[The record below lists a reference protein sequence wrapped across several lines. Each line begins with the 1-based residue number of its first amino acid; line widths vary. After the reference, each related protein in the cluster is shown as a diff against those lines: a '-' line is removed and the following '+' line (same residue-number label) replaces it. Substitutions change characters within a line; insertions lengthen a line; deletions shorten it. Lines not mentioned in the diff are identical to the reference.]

1 MPEIRVGTSSWTDPS
16 LIEAGWYPAGMKD
29 AESRLRFYA
38 SRFNLVE
45 VDSTYYGMPSE
56 RNAHLWVE
64 RTPDD
69 FVFNVKAYA
78 LLTQHPTEANSLP
91 AAIRHGFKARRVYQ
105 KDVPDKIVDMI
116 FEQFAMALEPLRAAG
131 KLGALLFQFPE
142 WFVPGSE
149 SRAYIERCQAL
160 LPQHRLAIEFRNRT
174 WMDRPEETLAW
185 LEDRDLT
192 YVCVDA
198 PPGFTTSMPPVT
210 AATSRELAFV
220 RFHGR
225 NTDTWNV
232 KGVSVQERFNYRY
245 DETELAEWVPRI
257 DALAEQARTVH
268 VLFNNCFRD
277 HGVVNARQLASMLDV
292 ALDAED
298 EQPSLFEG

>member
-1 MPEIRVGTSSWTDPS
+1 MGEIRVGTSSWTDPS
-16 LIEAGWYPAGMKD
+16 LIEAGWYPPGAKD

-56 RNAHLWVE
+56 RNAALWVD
-64 RTPDD
+64 RTPDG

-78 LLTQHPTEANSLP
+78 LLTQHPTETSSLP
-91 AAIRHGFKARRVYQ
+91 AAIRHGFKGRRVYQ
-105 KDVPDKIVDMI
+105 KDVPAKIVDMI

-142 WFVPGSE
+142 WFVPS
-149 SRAYIERCQAL
+149 SDHRAYVERCQAL
-160 LPQHRLAIEFRNRT
+160 LPDDTLAIEFRNRT
-174 WMDRPEETLAW
+174 WMDRPEETLSW
-185 LEDRDLT
+185 LEDRGLT

-198 PPGFTTSMPPVT
+198 PPGFTSSMPAISAVT
-210 AATSRELAFV
+210 SPDLAFV
-220 RFHGR
+220 RLHGR

-232 KGVSVQERFNYRY
+232 KGVSVQERFNYLY

-257 DALAEQARTVH
+257 DALAEQTRTVH

-277 HGVVNARQLASMLDV
+277 HGVVNARQLALMLDV

-298 EQPSLFEG
+298 EQSSLFES

>member
-1 MPEIRVGTSSWTDPS
+1 MSEIRVGTSSWTDPS
-16 LIEAGWYPAGMKD
+16 LIEAGWYPTNAKD

-56 RNAHLWVE
+56 RNAALWVE
-64 RTPDD
+64 RTPED

-78 LLTQHPTEANSLP
+78 LLTQHPAEVNSLP
-91 AAIRHGFKARRVYQ
+91 AAIRHGFKGRRVYQ
-105 KDVPDKIVDMI
+105 KDVPDKVVDLI

-142 WFVPGSE
+142 WFVPNRE
-149 SRAYIERCQAL
+149 AKAYVERCQGL
-160 LPQHRLAIEFRNRT
+160 LPGFRLAIEFRNRA
-174 WMDRPEETLAW
+174 WMEDPERTLEW
-185 LEDRDLT
+185 LREHDLT

-198 PPGFTTSMPPVT
+198 PPGFTSSMPPVT
-210 AATSRELAFV
+210 AVTSSELAFV

-232 KGVSVQERFNYRY
+232 KGISVQERFNYRY
-245 DETELAEWVPRI
+245 SEPELATWVPRI
-257 DALAEQARTVH
+257 DELAEQARKVH

-277 HGVVNARQLASMLDV
+277 HGVVNARQLATMLDV
-292 ALDAED
+292 VVEANDG
-298 EQPSLFEG
+298 QPSLFEG